1 MDRGPVVID
10 VASVA
15 TGATGATGADDVASV
30 ALRDVEFCVLD
41 LETTGGS
48 SEFEAITEI
57 GAVKYRGG
65 EEIGRFAKLVNPL
78 RAIPPF
84 ITVLTGITD
93 TMVANAPTIDDLL
106 GPLLEFIGD
115 SVLVAH
121 NARFDVGF
129 VNAALVRA
137 GHERLSNRV
146 LDTVGLAR
154 RLVGAEV
161 DNCKLA
167 TLAASLGLAHQ
178 PSHRAI
184 NDVLATG
191 DLLHHLI
198 ERAAGFGV
206 FDLDDFAAMAKI
218 GRHPQAAKLKLT
230 VDLPRGPGVYLFV
243 DAQGD
248 VLYVG
253 KATNIRSRVRSYFG
267 TGDTRRKIGS
277 LLKLMD
283 DVHYVAT
290 PDLLT
295 AEVLE
300 LRMISKLRPRYN
312 HAGTRSAKYCYV
324 RLTLSEVW
332 PRLVVTSRVPAGVA
346 SASVGAGGRLRGAS
360 ASQDLYLGPISTR
373 SMARDVIDAI
383 HSVVPLRQ
391 CTVRMGRNYRAPE
404 DAPVCSAAQLG
415 VAYCPC
421 SGTADEAVYGE
432 AVQRVVRVMT
442 GDAQDVI
449 EQLTVKM
456 RKHSQA
462 QRFEEAGDVLTRI
475 DALETVLRRV
485 QTARELVAAGS
496 FRFEASE
503 AAISYQIE
511 CGLLRATHVGGEM
524 FQPVAPKLP
533 RDLSEFFMPPS
544 FGAAAEQASDA
555 PATVSASATHAIS
568 AELIDEILCIARHAR
583 TSATSQEPVNAA

>member
-1 MDRGPVVID
+1 MLRVE
-10 VASVA
+10 
-15 TGATGATGADDVASV
+15 TL

-65 EEIGRFAKLVNPL
+65 EEVGRFATLVNPL

-93 TMVANAPTIDDLL
+93 TMVANAPTIDETLE
-106 GPLLEFIGD
+106 PLLEFIGD

-129 VNAALVRA
+129 INAALVRA
-137 GHERLSNRV
+137 GRDRLANRV

-154 RLVGAEV
+154 RLVGADV

-206 FDLDDFAAMAKI
+206 FDLDDFAALAKI

-230 VDLPRGPGVYLFV
+230 VDLPRGPGIYLFV

-283 DVHYVAT
+283 AVHYVAT

-324 RLTLSEVW
+324 RLTLSEPW
-332 PRLVVTSRVPAGVA
+332 PRLVITSRIAKTAAG
-346 SASVGAGGRLRGAS
+346 R
-360 ASQDLYLGPISTR
+360 DDIYLGPISTR
-373 SMARDVIDAI
+373 AMARDVIDAI

-391 CTVRMGRNYRAPE
+391 CTVRMGRNYRAPL

-415 VAYCPC
+415 VALCPC
-421 SGTADEAVYGE
+421 SGTADPQEYAREVE
-432 AVQRVVRVMT
+432 RVARVMA
-442 GDAQDVI
+442 GDAQEVI
-449 EQLTVKM
+449 EQLTAKM

-485 QTARELVAAGS
+485 RSAHELVGAGS
-496 FRFEASE
+496 FSFVASE
-503 AAISYQIE
+503 TAISYQIE
-511 CGLLRATHVGGEM
+511 CGLLRATHVDGAE
-524 FQPVAPKLP
+524 FTPVLP
-533 RDLSEFFMPPS
+533 VLPCNLSELFAMPIS
-544 FGAAAEQASDA
+544 FAAAPIAA
-555 PATVSASATHAIS
+555 ATQTFAATTPTLAATTPTFATTPIA
-568 AELIDEILCIARHAR
+568 AEHIDEILCIARHAR
-583 TSATSQEPVNAA
+583 ATAVAHEPVTAA

>member
-1 MDRGPVVID
+1 MAMTVLAETDGETLESSP
-10 VASVA
+10 
-15 TGATGATGADDVASV
+15 
-30 ALRDVEFCVLD
+30 LNEVEFCVVD

-65 EEIGRFAKLVNPL
+65 EEIGRFATLVNPQ

-93 TMVANAPTIDDLL
+93 SMVASAPTIDETLE
-106 GPLLEFIGD
+106 PLLEFIGD

-137 GHERLSNRV
+137 GRERLSNRV

-154 RLVGAEV
+154 RLVGADV

-206 FDLDDFAAMAKI
+206 FDLNDFAALAKI

-283 DVHYVAT
+283 AVHYVAT

-300 LRMISKLRPRYN
+300 LRMISRLRPRYN

-324 RLTLSEVW
+324 RLTLGEVW
-332 PRLVVTSRVPAGVA
+332 PRLVVTSRVLA
-346 SASVGAGGRLRGAS
+346 SATSGATK
-360 ASQDLYLGPISTR
+360 DLYLGPISTR

-383 HSVVPLRQ
+383 QSVVPLRQ

-421 SGTADEAVYGE
+421 SGTADAAVYAE
-432 AVQRVVRVMT
+432 AVQRVEQVMM
-442 GDAQDVI
+442 GKAQDVI
-449 EQLTVKM
+449 EQLTAKM

-496 FRFEASE
+496 FSFAAGET
-503 AAISYQIE
+503 AISYQID
-511 CGLLRATHVGGEM
+511 CGLLRATHIDGEM
-524 FQPVAPKLP
+524 FAPVAPKLP
-533 RDLSEFFMPPS
+533 RDLSEFFQAPS
-544 FGAAAEQASDA
+544 LAKDEN
-555 PATVSASATHAIS
+555 TIS
-568 AELIDEILCIARHAR
+568 AEMIDEILCIARHTR
-583 TSATSQEPVNAA
+583 TSAILSVVGASYG

>member
-1 MDRGPVVID
+1 MDQGSAVV
-10 VASVA
+10 
-15 TGATGATGADDVASV
+15 DDTSV

-65 EEIGRFAKLVNPL
+65 EEIGRFATLVNPQ
-78 RAIPPF
+78 RAIPSF

-93 TMVANAPTIDDLL
+93 SMVASAPTIDETLE
-106 GPLLEFIGD
+106 PLLEFIGD

-137 GHERLSNRV
+137 GRERLSNRV

-154 RLVGAEV
+154 RLVGADV

-206 FDLDDFAAMAKI
+206 FDLNDFAALAKI

-283 DVHYVAT
+283 AVHYVAT

-300 LRMISKLRPRYN
+300 LRMISRLRPRYN

-324 RLTLSEVW
+324 RLTLGEVW
-332 PRLVVTSRVPAGVA
+332 PRLVVTSRVLA
-346 SASVGAGGRLRGAS
+346 SATSGATK
-360 ASQDLYLGPISTR
+360 DLYLGPISTR

-383 HSVVPLRQ
+383 QSVVPLRQ

-421 SGTADEAVYGE
+421 SGTADAAVYAE
-432 AVQRVVRVMT
+432 AVQRVEQVMM
-442 GDAQDVI
+442 GKAQDVI
-449 EQLTVKM
+449 EQLTAKM

-485 QTARELVAAGS
+485 QTARDLVGAGS
-496 FRFEASE
+496 FSFAAGET
-503 AAISYQIE
+503 AISYQIE
-511 CGLLRATHVGGEM
+511 CGLLRATHVDGEM
-524 FQPVAPKLP
+524 FAPVAPKLP
-533 RDLSEFFMPPS
+533 RDLSEFFQAPS
-544 FGAAAEQASDA
+544 MAKDEN
-555 PATVSASATHAIS
+555 TIS
-568 AELIDEILCIARHAR
+568 AEMIDEILCIARHAR
-583 TSATSQEPVNAA
+583 TNTIPSVMEASYG

>member
-10 VASVA
+10 VASV
-15 TGATGATGADDVASV
+15 ATGADDVASV

-65 EEIGRFAKLVNPL
+65 EEVGRFATLVNPQ

-93 TMVANAPTIDDLL
+93 TMVASAPTIDETLEPLL
-106 GPLLEFIGD
+106 GFIGD

-137 GHERLSNRV
+137 GRERLSNRV
-146 LDTVGLAR
+146 LDTVSLAR
-154 RLVGAEV
+154 RLVGADV

-206 FDLDDFAAMAKI
+206 FELDDFAALAKI

-283 DVHYVAT
+283 AVHYVAT

-312 HAGTRSAKYCYV
+312 YAGTRSAKYCYV

-332 PRLVVTSRVPAGVA
+332 PRLVVTSRVPAA
-346 SASVGAGGRLRGAS
+346 ATSGATK
-360 ASQDLYLGPISTR
+360 DLYLGPISTR

-383 HSVVPLRQ
+383 QSVVPLRQ

-421 SGTADEAVYGE
+421 SGTADEAVYAE
-432 AVQRVVRVMT
+432 AVQRVVRVMM
-442 GDAQDVI
+442 GEPQEVI
-449 EQLTVKM
+449 EQLTAKM

-462 QRFEEAGDVLTRI
+462 QRFEEAGDVLTRV

-485 QTARELVAAGS
+485 QTARDLVAAGS
-496 FRFEASE
+496 FSFVAGET
-503 AAISYQIE
+503 AISYQIE
-511 CGLLRATHVGGEM
+511 CGLLRATHIDGEM
-524 FQPVAPKLP
+524 FAPVAPKLP
-533 RDLSEFFMPPS
+533 RDLSEFFQPPS
-544 FGAAAEQASDA
+544 LGDATQAIVA
-555 PATVSASATHAIS
+555 PAIS

-583 TSATSQEPVNAA
+583 TSATAQDPATAA

>member
-1 MDRGPVVID
+1 MDQGSAVV
-10 VASVA
+10 
-15 TGATGATGADDVASV
+15 DDTSVASV
-30 ALRDVEFCVLD
+30 ALRDVEFCVVD
-41 LETTGGS
+41 LETTGGRN
-48 SEFEAITEI
+48 EFDAITEI

-65 EEIGRFAKLVNPL
+65 EEIGRFTTLVNPQCE
-78 RAIPPF
+78 IPPF
-84 ITVLTGITD
+84 ITVLTGITNS
-93 TMVANAPTIDDLL
+93 MVASAPPIEETLA
-106 GPLLEFIGD
+106 PMLEFFAD

-121 NARFDVGF
+121 NARFDIGF
-129 VNAALVRA
+129 LNAALVRS
-137 GHERLSNRV
+137 GRERLMNRV
-146 LDTVGLAR
+146 LDTVSLAR

-161 DNCKLA
+161 RNCKLS
-167 TLAASLGLAHQ
+167 TLAATLGFANQ
-178 PSHRAI
+178 PCHRAI

-191 DLLHHLI
+191 DLLHLLI

-206 FDLDDFAAMAKI
+206 FDLDDFAALGKI
-218 GRHPQAAKLKLT
+218 GMHPQSGKLKLT
-230 VDLPRGPGVYLFV
+230 ADLPRSPGVYLFV

-253 KATNIRSRVRSYFG
+253 KATNIRARVRSYFG

-283 DVHYVAT
+283 AVHYIAT

-300 LRMISKLRPRYN
+300 LRMIAKLRPRYN
-312 HAGTRSAKYCYV
+312 YAGTRSAKYCYV

-332 PRLVVTSRVPAGVA
+332 PRLVVTSRVAAG
-346 SASVGAGGRLRGAS
+346 ST
-360 ASQDLYLGPISTR
+360 QDLYLGPISTR
-373 SMARDVIDAI
+373 SMARDVVDAI

-421 SGTADEAVYGE
+421 SGTADEVVYAE

-442 GDAQDVI
+442 GDAQEVI
-449 EQLTVKM
+449 EQLTAKM

-496 FRFEASE
+496 FSFEASE
-503 AAISYQIE
+503 TAISYQIE
-511 CGLLRATHVGGEM
+511 CGLLRATHIDGDV
-524 FQPVAPKLP
+524 FAPVAPKLP
-533 RDLSEFFMPPS
+533 RDLSEFFQPPS
-544 FGAAAEQASDA
+544 LGDDRIN
-555 PATVSASATHAIS
+555 AIS

-583 TSATSQEPVNAA
+583 TSSTAQDPATAA

>member
-1 MDRGPVVID
+1 MDQGSAVVD
-10 VASVA
+10 G
-15 TGATGATGADDVASV
+15 TSV

-65 EEIGRFAKLVNPL
+65 EEIGRFATLVNPQ
-78 RAIPPF
+78 RAIPSF

-93 TMVANAPTIDDLL
+93 SMVASAPTIDETLE
-106 GPLLEFIGD
+106 PLLEFIGD

-137 GHERLSNRV
+137 GRERLSNRV

-154 RLVGAEV
+154 RLVGADV

-206 FDLDDFAAMAKI
+206 FDLNDFAALAKI

-283 DVHYVAT
+283 AVHYVAT

-300 LRMISKLRPRYN
+300 LRMISRLRPRYN

-324 RLTLSEVW
+324 RLTLGEVW
-332 PRLVVTSRVPAGVA
+332 PRLVVTSRVLA
-346 SASVGAGGRLRGAS
+346 SATSGVTK
-360 ASQDLYLGPISTR
+360 DLYLGPISTR

-383 HSVVPLRQ
+383 QSVVPLRQ

-421 SGTADEAVYGE
+421 SGTADAAVYAE
-432 AVQRVVRVMT
+432 AVQRVEQVMM
-442 GDAQDVI
+442 GEAQDVI
-449 EQLTVKM
+449 EQLTAKM

-496 FRFEASE
+496 FSFAAGET
-503 AAISYQIE
+503 AISYQID
-511 CGLLRATHVGGEM
+511 CGLLRATHIDGEM
-524 FQPVAPKLP
+524 FAPVAPKLP
-533 RDLSEFFMPPS
+533 RDLSEFFQAPS
-544 FGAAAEQASDA
+544 LAKDEN
-555 PATVSASATHAIS
+555 TIS
-568 AELIDEILCIARHAR
+568 AEMIDEILCIARHAR
-583 TSATSQEPVNAA
+583 TNTIPSVMEASYG

>member
-10 VASVA
+10 VASVV
-15 TGATGATGADDVASV
+15 TGADDVASV
-30 ALRDVEFCVLD
+30 ALRDVEFCVID

-65 EEIGRFAKLVNPL
+65 EEVGRFATLVNPQ

-93 TMVANAPTIDDLL
+93 TMVASAPTIDETLE
-106 GPLLEFIGD
+106 PLLEFIGD

-137 GHERLSNRV
+137 GRERLSNRV
-146 LDTVGLAR
+146 LDTVSLAR
-154 RLVGAEV
+154 RLVGADV

-206 FDLDDFAAMAKI
+206 FELDDFAALAKI

-283 DVHYVAT
+283 AVHYVAT

-312 HAGTRSAKYCYV
+312 YAGTRSAKYCYV

-346 SASVGAGGRLRGAS
+346 SASVGAGGRSRGAS

-383 HSVVPLRQ
+383 QSVVPLRQ

-421 SGTADEAVYGE
+421 SGTADEAVYAE
-432 AVQRVVRVMT
+432 AVQRVARVMM
-442 GDAQDVI
+442 GEPQEVI
-449 EQLTVKM
+449 EQLTAKM

-462 QRFEEAGDVLTRI
+462 QRFEEAGDVLTRV

-485 QTARELVAAGS
+485 QTARDLVAAGS
-496 FRFEASE
+496 FSFVAGET
-503 AAISYQIE
+503 AISYQIE
-511 CGLLRATHVGGEM
+511 CGLLRATHIDGEM
-524 FQPVAPKLP
+524 FAPVAPKLP
-533 RDLSEFFMPPS
+533 RDLSEFFQPPS
-544 FGAAAEQASDA
+544 LGDATQAIVA
-555 PATVSASATHAIS
+555 PAIS

-583 TSATSQEPVNAA
+583 TSSTAQDPATAA

>member
-1 MDRGPVVID
+1 MVVS
-10 VASVA
+10 VASA
-15 TGATGATGADDVASV
+15 GAMRVSSTDDVASV

-65 EEIGRFAKLVNPL
+65 EEVGRFATLVNPQ

-93 TMVANAPTIDDLL
+93 SMVASAPTIDETLE
-106 GPLLEFIGD
+106 PLLEFIGD

-137 GHERLSNRV
+137 GRERLSNRV
-146 LDTVGLAR
+146 LDTVSLAR
-154 RLVGAEV
+154 RLVGADV

-206 FDLDDFAAMAKI
+206 FELDDFAALAKI

-283 DVHYVAT
+283 AVHYVAT

-312 HAGTRSAKYCYV
+312 YAGTRSAKYCYV

-332 PRLVVTSRVPAGVA
+332 PRLVVTSRVPAAA
-346 SASVGAGGRLRGAS
+346 SASVGAGGRSLGAS

-383 HSVVPLRQ
+383 QSVVPLRQ

-421 SGTADEAVYGE
+421 SGTADEAVYAE
-432 AVQRVVRVMT
+432 AVQRVARVMM
-442 GDAQDVI
+442 GEPQEVI
-449 EQLTVKM
+449 EQLTAKM

-462 QRFEEAGDVLTRI
+462 QRFEEAGDVLTRV

-485 QTARELVAAGS
+485 QTARDLVAAGS
-496 FRFEASE
+496 FSFVAGET
-503 AAISYQIE
+503 AISYQIE
-511 CGLLRATHVGGEM
+511 CGLLRATHIDGEM
-524 FQPVAPKLP
+524 FAPVAPKLP
-533 RDLSEFFMPPS
+533 RDLSEFFQPPS
-544 FGAAAEQASDA
+544 LGDVTQAIVA
-555 PATVSASATHAIS
+555 PAIS

-583 TSATSQEPVNAA
+583 TSATAQDPATAA

>member
-1 MDRGPVVID
+1 MDQGSAVV
-10 VASVA
+10 
-15 TGATGATGADDVASV
+15 DDTSV

-65 EEIGRFAKLVNPL
+65 EEIGRFATLVNPQ
-78 RAIPPF
+78 RAIPSF

-93 TMVANAPTIDDLL
+93 SMVASAPTIDETLE
-106 GPLLEFIGD
+106 PLLEFIGD

-137 GHERLSNRV
+137 GRERLSNRV

-154 RLVGAEV
+154 RLVGADV

-206 FDLDDFAAMAKI
+206 FDLNDFAALAKI

-283 DVHYVAT
+283 AVHYVAT

-300 LRMISKLRPRYN
+300 LRMISRLRPRYN

-324 RLTLSEVW
+324 RLTLGEVW
-332 PRLVVTSRVPAGVA
+332 PRLVVTSRVLA
-346 SASVGAGGRLRGAS
+346 SATSGATK
-360 ASQDLYLGPISTR
+360 DLYLGPISTR

-383 HSVVPLRQ
+383 QSVVPLRQ

-421 SGTADEAVYGE
+421 SGTADAAVYAE
-432 AVQRVVRVMT
+432 AVQRVEQVMM
-442 GDAQDVI
+442 GEAQDVI
-449 EQLTVKM
+449 EQLTAKM

-496 FRFEASE
+496 FSFAAGET
-503 AAISYQIE
+503 AISYQID
-511 CGLLRATHVGGEM
+511 CGLLRATHIDGEM
-524 FQPVAPKLP
+524 FAPVAPKLP
-533 RDLSEFFMPPS
+533 RDLSEFFQAPS
-544 FGAAAEQASDA
+544 LAKDEN
-555 PATVSASATHAIS
+555 TIS
-568 AELIDEILCIARHAR
+568 AEMIDEILCIARHAR
-583 TSATSQEPVNAA
+583 TNTIPSVMEASYG

>member
-1 MDRGPVVID
+1 MDQGSAVV
-10 VASVA
+10 
-15 TGATGATGADDVASV
+15 DDTSV

-65 EEIGRFAKLVNPL
+65 EEIGRFATLVNPQ
-78 RAIPPF
+78 RAIPSF

-93 TMVANAPTIDDLL
+93 SMVASAPTIDETLE
-106 GPLLEFIGD
+106 PLLEFIGD

-137 GHERLSNRV
+137 GRERLSNRV

-154 RLVGAEV
+154 RLVGADV

-206 FDLDDFAAMAKI
+206 FDLNDFAALAKI

-283 DVHYVAT
+283 AVHYVAT

-300 LRMISKLRPRYN
+300 LRMISRLRPRYN

-324 RLTLSEVW
+324 RLTLGEVW
-332 PRLVVTSRVPAGVA
+332 PRLVVTSRVLA
-346 SASVGAGGRLRGAS
+346 SATSGATK
-360 ASQDLYLGPISTR
+360 DLYLGPISTR

-383 HSVVPLRQ
+383 QSVVPLRQ

-421 SGTADEAVYGE
+421 SGTADAAVYAE
-432 AVQRVVRVMT
+432 AVQRVEQVMM
-442 GDAQDVI
+442 GKAQDVI
-449 EQLTVKM
+449 EQLTAKM

-496 FRFEASE
+496 FSFAAGET
-503 AAISYQIE
+503 AISYQID
-511 CGLLRATHVGGEM
+511 CGLLRATHIDGEM
-524 FQPVAPKLP
+524 FAPVAPKLP
-533 RDLSEFFMPPS
+533 RDLSEFFQAPS
-544 FGAAAEQASDA
+544 LAKDEN
-555 PATVSASATHAIS
+555 TIS
-568 AELIDEILCIARHAR
+568 AEMIDEILCIARHTR
-583 TSATSQEPVNAA
+583 TSAILSVVGASYG